1 MYLLNK
7 ISPQVMTPAF
17 IYDEAGIIQNIN
29 NVKQCINDDVCQL
42 LFPLKS
48 FSLIDAL
55 SLIGNSVDG
64 FSVSSLFE
72 ARLAR
77 HVLGKGKSIHLT
89 TPGLRSDEIDEI
101 GELCHFISFNSLSQ
115 FENFQ
120 QKVHGKVSCGIRI
133 NPQLSFLKD
142 KRYDPCRRYSK
153 LGVPLVQL
161 AEKLK
166 NHSLPLDAIKG
177 IHFHTNCESIDL
189 EHLTS
194 TLRHI
199 ENHLPNILG
208 KIDWINMGGGYLF
221 QEKNGKNNLAETLFL
236 LKNKYDIEIYIEP
249 GKAIVGNAGYI
260 VSSVLDLFKSDG
272 RIIAILDTSINHMP
286 EIFEYQYEPT
296 VMQASENGDYSYIL
310 AGSSCLAG
318 DLFGQ
323 FRFDEPLAIGS
334 RIVFEDVGS
343 YTMVKANMFNGI
355 NLPTIYTLAQDGN
368 VKLIRRFSYEDFQS
382 RLGESNYVT
391 S

>member
-1 MYLLNK
+1 MQLDK
-7 ISPQVMTPAF
+7 ISQSMETPAF
-17 IYDEAGIIQNIN
+17 IYNEGQIAENIKN
-29 NVKQCINDDVCQL
+29 IKKYIPDDICRL

-48 FSLIDAL
+48 FAIVDAL
-55 SLIGNSVDG
+55 SFMESLVNG

-101 GELCHFISFNSLSQ
+101 GELCDFISFNSLSQ

-120 QKVHGKVSCGIRI
+120 QKVNGKVSCGIRI

-153 LGVPLVQL
+153 LGIPLVQL

-166 NHSLPLDAIKG
+166 NRSLPLDAIKG

-189 EHLTS
+189 EHLTA

-221 QEKNGKNNLAETLFL
+221 QKKNGKNSLAETLFL
-236 LKNKYDIEIYIEP
+236 LKNKYNIDIYIEP

-272 RIIAILDTSINHMP
+272 RMIAILDTSINHMP
-286 EIFEYQYEPT
+286 EIFEYHYEPT

-334 RIVFEDVGS
+334 RIVFVDVGS

-355 NLPTIYTLAQDGN
+355 NLPTIYALAQDGN